1 MTLEEFEA
9 KLGLLTPAPAPD
21 RILEGARRGETAP
34 YAPKRRF
41 DVPLALAAAGLL
53 AGLVWLLA
61 APAEDPVLAGQEL
74 AIELKGVRH
83 RIVCES
89 NRDGNWELYAM
100 NADGAN
106 PVNLT
111 VTGEVDELYP
121 KVSPDGTKIVF
132 VADEKRGDS
141 KVRNLYLMNV
151 DGSGRRKIA
160 DNSREP
166 CWKADSAAVA
176 YLPAEFEAHNM
187 ADFVTKGLRI
197 YDLKSGQTRE
207 HPNAKIHH
215 LYTLNWTPDGKWFV
229 STVHGGMGFKHN
241 ILALEA
247 EGEGVFD
254 LGLSGCRPDVSPD
267 GKRLAWGH
275 GDYAVGVADVD
286 FSVSPPKVSNIHD
299 VMESKDP
306 FETYHCDW
314 SPDGKY
320 IAFSY
325 GPKKKGKN
333 IKGLLPEFPGVD
345 APDWN
350 VAVCDANGTS
360 KFTLITKDGKSFKEP
375 DWIFVGDSK

>member
-1 MTLEEFEA
+1 MTFEER
-9 KLGLLTPAPAPD
+9 LGRLTPAPAPD
-21 RILEGARRGETAP
+21 RILEGARRGETVP

-41 DVPLALAAAGLL
+41 DVLLALAAAGLL

-74 AIELKGVRH
+74 AAELKGVRH

-187 ADFVTKGLRI
+187 ADFVTKGLRV

-229 STVHGGMGFKHN
+229 STVHGGMGYKHN

-267 GKRLAWGH
+267 GKRIAWGH

-286 FSVSPPKVSNIHD
+286 FSVSPPKVSNIHN

-375 DWIFVGDSK
+375 DWIFVPESGK